1 MDKSNIGQIPN
12 GQLSTVKLILNGKL
26 QDIVQKYSA
35 LQKLMENVDACM
47 AKAEAKVMNHEMKN
61 SAAESLKL
69 ATHLDL
75 MHEQLSICQEAI
87 TTITNL
93 DVDSPVVTPTDAAQN
108 KGDRS
113 VTSPVENTL
122 TTSQGNCASAVN
134 VVKLQLESLQQQMS
148 CMQEA
153 HETYIAKRLNDV
165 ETKLDLINT
174 KEADRFNKFASQLQ
188 KSEEKQLLIDNLQ
201 LKVNDSVSLLIT
213 DVTRLKTDLVGVRD
227 NVTKLKSHQDFNDQ
241 RYAAM
246 KSDMDALQKLRDT
259 LNRMNH
265 NVSNRAELSD
275 KIVKVQEEIALCQ
288 VLLASRENMPRDDER
303 EILPTFTVEMLPNTV
318 VMPGKVIKFDKISY
332 NNWGCY
338 DEQTNTF
345 EAPVGGVYFF
355 GLSINLKST
364 GILTAVISR
373 NEIPVSMCTAPD
385 VRDSQ
390 TISTSILLVLSPG
403 DKVCVEADIQTS
415 PRGVELS
422 SECSHFFGFC
432 LIKN

>member
-134 VVKLQLESLQQQMS
+134 VV
-148 CMQEA
+148 
-153 HETYIAKRLNDV
+153 
-165 ETKLDLINT
+165 
-174 KEADRFNKFASQLQ
+174 
-188 KSEEKQLLIDNLQ
+188 
-201 LKVNDSVSLLIT
+201 
-213 DVTRLKTDLVGVRD
+213 
-227 NVTKLKSHQDFNDQ
+227 
-241 RYAAM
+241 
-246 KSDMDALQKLRDT
+246 
-259 LNRMNH
+259 
-265 NVSNRAELSD
+265 
-275 KIVKVQEEIALCQ
+275 
-288 VLLASRENMPRDDER
+288 
-303 EILPTFTVEMLPNTV
+303 
-318 VMPGKVIKFDKISY
+318 
-332 NNWGCY
+332 
-338 DEQTNTF
+338 
-345 EAPVGGVYFF
+345 
-355 GLSINLKST
+355 
-364 GILTAVISR
+364 
-373 NEIPVSMCTAPD
+373 
-385 VRDSQ
+385 
-390 TISTSILLVLSPG
+390 
-403 DKVCVEADIQTS
+403 
-415 PRGVELS
+415 
-422 SECSHFFGFC
+422 
-432 LIKN
+432 